1 MDREA
6 WRATIRGVAKESDT
20 TENTLPLSTL
30 EAPCGFV
37 FLDCDSLRVRAVVCS
52 FPQRQCLSSVNG
64 CSPT

>member
-6 WRATIRGVAKESDT
+6 WWATKRGVAKESDT

-30 EAPCGFV
+30 EAPCGSV

-52 FPQRQCLSSVNG
+52 FPQRQRLSSVNG
-64 CSPT
+64 GGHS